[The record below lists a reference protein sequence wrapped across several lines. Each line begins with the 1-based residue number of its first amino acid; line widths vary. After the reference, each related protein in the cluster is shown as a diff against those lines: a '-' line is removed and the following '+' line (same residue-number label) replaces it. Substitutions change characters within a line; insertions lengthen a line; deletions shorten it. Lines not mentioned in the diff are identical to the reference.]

1 MKLKK
6 VLLIGLI
13 LMAVCGLA
21 FAGPGKQSSGGLK
34 IGVSIADQK
43 NPFYL
48 EILDGMKAAMRPGDQ
63 LIPIDAEFRADK
75 QMTDI
80 ETLIQDKVDII
91 LIDPVDSKGIQ
102 GSLLALQKAKIPII
116 TYNSAVEDKA
126 LVKSNIAT
134 DNFMAGQLIGEA
146 LGKEL
151 NGTGTVVMLTYNIA
165 EVCLDRAN
173 GFKDAIKK
181 YPGIRIAAEQEL
193 NPPGVDTGLNA
204 MENMLQ
210 AYPNVSGVFALN
222 DPSAIGAASAC
233 ESAKKLASIKIVG
246 VDGSTAGIEAI
257 KAGRLLASAAQ
268 DPVAIGR
275 ISVETAYKVLQNQ
288 SVQADVKVPTTLV
301 TKNSL

>member
-1 MKLKK
+1 MNIRKTFL
-6 VLLIGLI
+6 VCLIVALVVG
-13 LMAVCGLA
+13 AA
-21 FAGPGKQSSGGLK
+21 FAGPSKEKSTGLK

-48 EILDGMKAAMRPGDQ
+48 EILDGMKAAMKPGDT
-63 LIPIDAEFRADK
+63 LVPVDAEFRADK

-80 ETLIQDKVDII
+80 ETLIQDKVDVI

-102 GSLLALQKAKIPII
+102 GSLLALQRANIPIV

-126 LVKSNIAT
+126 MVKSNIAT

-146 LGKEL
+146 LGKAL
-151 NGTGTVVMLTYNIA
+151 NGSGTVVMLTYNIA

-173 GFKDAIKK
+173 GFKDSIGKF
-181 YPGIRIAAEQEL
+181 PGIKILAEQEL

-210 AYPNVSGVFALN
+210 AYPDVTGVFALN

-233 ESAKKLASIKIVG
+233 ESAKKLDQIKIVG
-246 VDGSTAGIEAI
+246 VDGSAAGIEAI

-275 ISVETAYKVLQNQ
+275 IAVETAYKVLQGQ
-288 SVQADVKVPTTLV
+288 PVTADVKVPTTLV
-301 TKNSL
+301 TK